1 MNERQICT
9 ILKDEGMSAEK
20 NERKMVERKTENERE
35 RMNDKA
41 RGTETYVGRDRERKE
56 GKNYKVRK

>member
-1 MNERQICT
+1 
-9 ILKDEGMSAEK
+9 MSAEK